1 MKKYLTGGDV
11 RQVRQIADV
20 EADQKIRGHVKKLHV
35 KKTGQPRGTKPT
47 RGNSRGK

>member
-11 RQVRQIADV
+11 RQVRKIADV
-20 EADQKIRGHVKKLHV
+20 EIKGHVKKLHV

>member
-1 MKKYLTGGDV
+1 VKKYLTGGDV

-35 KKTGQPRGTKPT
+35 KNKGQRTKPT